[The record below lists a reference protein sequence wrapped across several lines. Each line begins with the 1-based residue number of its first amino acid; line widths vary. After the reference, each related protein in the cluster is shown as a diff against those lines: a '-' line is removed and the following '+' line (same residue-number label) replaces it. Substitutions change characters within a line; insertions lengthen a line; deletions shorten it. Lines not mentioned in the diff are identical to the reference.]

1 MTYIFNNIDYVILL
15 ITGLVFIVLALIINQ
30 KRIEKLD
37 KKDIV
42 ELMKS

>member
-1 MTYIFNNIDYVILL
+1 MTYIFNNIDYVVLL
-15 ITGLVFIVLALIINQ
+15 LTGLVFVVLALIINQ
-30 KRIEKLD
+30 KRIGKLD